1 MTLWKQAY
9 KVNFPKLNISFENTF
24 KIAFAIDKDT
34 TKESNKAKL
43 EIYNLAETTRKS
55 IEQPDNEIEIYAGYE
70 KAGGAVLCFHG
81 TVVYGYTTEEST
93 DSITHLE
100 LADGTVALRDSYC
113 TLSYAP
119 NVAAKIIIQRC
130 ANEMGVPLVYGKDVG
145 DLEAYQNGFSF
156 IGLAKDALTE
166 VCNARGLSWSIQ
178 NNILQVIKAGGTS
191 TNRGL
196 VFSAYSGLI
205 GAPERVIQAEYKSDK
220 TTPKRKAKE
229 KAQKNELRKKRGW
242 RIRTLLA
249 PTVSPA
255 DLVKIESKLING
267 WFRVE
272 KVSHRGEYNGN
283 QWESELQLTEVDNA
297 KQTTNEQ
304 RS

>member
-1 MTLWKQAY
+1 MTYWKQAY
-9 KVNFPKLNISFENTF
+9 KVNFPKLNIAFENSL

-34 TKESNKAKL
+34 SKESNKCKL
-43 EIYNLAETTRKS
+43 EIYNLSVTTRKR
-55 IEQPDNEIEIYAGYE
+55 IEQPDNEVEIYAGYE
-70 KAGGAVLCFHG
+70 KNGGAVLCFRG
-81 TVVYGYTTEEST
+81 TVVYGYTSEDTT

-113 TLSYAP
+113 SLSYAQ
-119 NVAAKIIIQRC
+119 NVAAKVIIQRC

-145 DLEAYQNGFSF
+145 EIEAYKNGFSF
-156 IGLAKDALTE
+156 IGLAKEALTE

-196 VFSAYSGLI
+196 VFSAYTGLI
-205 GAPERVIQAEYKSDK
+205 GSPERVIQAEYKSDK
-220 TTPKRKAKE
+220 TTPKRKVKE
-229 KAQKNELRKKRGW
+229 KAQKNELRKKHGW
-242 RIRTLLA
+242 RIKTLLA
-249 PTVSPA
+249 PTVSPS

-283 QWESELQLTEVDNA
+283 QWESDIELTEINNA
-297 KQTTNEQ
+297 KQTTNE
-304 RS
+304 

>member
-1 MTLWKQAY
+1 MLWKQVY
-9 KVNFPKLNISFENTF
+9 KVVFPKINISFENTL
-24 KIAFAIDKDT
+24 KIIFSIDKDT
-34 TKESNKAKL
+34 TKESNKTKL
-43 EIYNLAETTRKS
+43 EIYNLSETTRKS
-55 IEQPDNEIEIYAGYE
+55 IEEPDNEVEIYAGYE
-70 KAGGAVLCFHG
+70 KAGGAVLCFKG
-81 TVVYGYTTEEST
+81 TVVYGYTTEDTT

-145 DLEAYQNGFSF
+145 DIEAYRNGFSF
-156 IGLAKDALTE
+156 IGLSKDALTE

-178 NNILQVIKAGGTS
+178 NNILQVIKSGGVN

-205 GAPERVIQAEYKSDK
+205 GTPERIIQAEYKSDK
-220 TTPKRKAKE
+220 TTPRRKAKE
-229 KAQKNELRKKRGW
+229 KAQKNEIRKKHGW
-242 RIRTLLA
+242 RITTLLA
-249 PTVSPA
+249 PTVNPA
-255 DLVKIESKLING
+255 DLVKVESKLVTG

-283 QWESELQLTEVDNA
+283 QWESAIELTELDNA
-297 KQTTNEQ
+297 KQTTN
-304 RS
+304 